1 MSTVD
6 VTPEAPLLPLV
17 GERADR
23 VEELTRAFYA
33 LLGAERRLKGRDQQ
47 RPGELSHAQ
56 VRSLLEL
63 AKGGGTMS
71 AGALARAVELNPA
84 SMTATLDHLEELGVV
99 RRGRSDEDRR
109 VVLVRLTDDGR
120 AVVAERRARWQRLW
134 GAALAGVPDEDLAVA
149 SRTLRTVAGLLDEL

>member
-1 MSTVD
+1 MSAIDIAAT
-6 VTPEAPLLPLV
+6 ALPLT
-17 GERADR
+17 GERAER
-23 VEELTRAFYA
+23 VEDLTRAFYG

-47 RPGELSHAQ
+47 RPGQLSHAQ
-56 VRSLLEL
+56 VRSLMEL

-109 VVLVRLTDDGR
+109 VVLVRLTDEGQE
-120 AVVAERRARWQRLW
+120 VVVERRERWQRLW
-134 GAALAGVPDEDLAVA
+134 GAALDGVPDADLAVA
-149 SRTLRTVAGLLDEL
+149 ARTLRTVAGLLDDL